1 MLKVENLM
9 LGDTKEI
16 ESLIQAK
23 QQISA
28 ILRGL
33 VIYVQQ
39 LEAGNFSSDPDLLE
53 PLLAISSSVRDMV
66 SLVQEHL
73 PSDLNAGQVTRK
85 NLDAGGWPKFE
96 RKFVHDIRNPL
107 GVVLGYS
114 EILEETLEELSEE
127 EGGIAW
133 MDSLKENVVIFS
145 SQLQHF
151 NKSLDSFFPQRA
163 NLDINRSTLI
173 PMADSPRPL
182 RTPAPFKPSENLL
195 IPENQTLSEIQ
206 RAITEYQQE
215 TSRVLVVDDGQSNR
229 DLLCSMLRREGLIG
243 EEAGSAAEALKKLEE
258 KDYDLILL
266 DLVMPGVTGYDL
278 LLQLKESARWQHLPI
293 LMISGDSEI
302 ESAIRCIEVG
312 AEDYLQKPFN
322 RVLLKARI
330 SACIDKKRLADEMKA
345 QNDRYKSLLTRIL
358 PEAVVKRLDGGE
370 QQIADRFESTS
381 ILFSDLVGFTKLS
394 ARLSP
399 AVLIKTLD
407 KVFSAFDAIAEEYG
421 VEKIKT
427 IGDAYM
433 AAAGLPVSR
442 EDHADVLLQM
452 GLAMITK
459 LSELKETLGLPLE
472 MRVGIHS
479 GPVAAGIIGEK
490 RFLYDVWGD
499 TVNIAS
505 RLEAN
510 GQPGHV
516 HLSEETKTA
525 LTRPKNYPLIATG
538 GVHLKGKGFVE
549 SYLIT
554 P

>member
-1 MLKVENLM
+1 MT
-9 LGDTKEI
+9 DDHKEI
-16 ESLIQAK
+16 ESLIGAK
-23 QQISA
+23 NKISA
-28 ILRGL
+28 VLRGL

-39 LEAGNFSSDPDLLE
+39 LENGNFSSDPDLLE

-66 SLVQEHL
+66 NLIQTKL
-73 PSDLNAGQVTRK
+73 PSDIPEGLVLSK
-85 NLDAGGWPKFE
+85 ELDEGGWIKFE
-96 RKFVHDIRNPL
+96 RKFIHDLRNPL

-127 EGGIAW
+127 EGGISW
-133 MDSLKENVVIFS
+133 MDSLRDNVVIFS
-145 SQLQHF
+145 GQLQHF
-151 NKSLDSFFPQRA
+151 NTSIDSFFPQR
-163 NLDINRSTLI
+163 NRLYTNRTTLI
-173 PMADSPRPL
+173 PMSDSPRPL
-182 RTPAPFKPSENLL
+182 RTPIPTRSNEPVL
-195 IPENQTLSEIQ
+195 IPENHTLSEIQ

-215 TSRVLVVDDGQSNR
+215 TSRVLVIDDSPSNR

-243 EEAGSAAEALKKLEE
+243 EEAGSAEEGLRLLKERE
-258 KDYDLILL
+258 YDLILL

-278 LLQLKESARWQHLPI
+278 LLQLKDSPRWRRLPI
-293 LMISGDSEI
+293 LMISGDREI

-330 SACIDKKRLADEMKA
+330 SACIDKKLLTDEMEA
-345 QNDRYKSLLTRIL
+345 QNERYKSLLTRIL
-358 PEAVVKRLDGGE
+358 PEAVVKRLDSGE

-399 AVLIKTLD
+399 AVLVKTLD

-421 VEKIKT
+421 IEKIKT

-433 AAAGLPVSR
+433 AAAGLPIAR
-442 EDHADVLLQM
+442 EDHADALLKM
-452 GLAMITK
+452 GLAMIKK
-459 LSELKETLGLPLE
+459 LAEIKNQLGLPLE
-472 MRVGIHS
+472 MRIGIHS

-516 HLSEETKTA
+516 HFSEETKSA
-525 LTRPKNYPLIATG
+525 LTESGYQLIPTG

-549 SYLIT
+549 SYLVT